1 MTLTTYIVITVIT
14 NIVFGA
20 IKYTFRSV
28 PEEDQ
33 LRRALAISEAKALRM
48 KERYEQQLA
57 EANEQTK
64 ALEEKLKA
72 VIQNR
77 ADITF
82 MWQLA
87 EEEILKK
94 NMKELQNKNE
104 ESNNFNHQDY
114 LYQNLF

>member
-20 IKYTFRSV
+20 IKYTFRSE

-33 LRRALAISEAKALRM
+33 LRRALAMSEAKAHRM

-77 ADITF
+77 ANNTI
-82 MWQLA
+82 MWQMA

-94 NMKELQNKNE
+94 NMKELQDKNAE
-104 ESNNFNHQDY
+104 LDNFKQQDY